1 MCVSQWATRS
11 YWDTHGRNGRTFLY
25 SSSWQQGWPSGA
37 AGLILVCSDC
47 RNACACSKLLQ
58 LKSQFALVKAQIA
71 HGCSQYKSLQ
81 VPHRSHE
88 RTSPS
93 LPAENS
99 NFQGVKHHLIPGY
112 TIRPSKIFQ
121 GFSLGELRA
130 LTFPKFLGP
139 SKSSIFASLLLITCV
154 QHKAVLVVVD
164 LGKEIMVWWCETI
177 PSTSN
182 FQVCLKIGYPKI

>member
-1 MCVSQWATRS
+1 M
-11 YWDTHGRNGRTFLY
+11 
-25 SSSWQQGWPSGA
+25 
-37 AGLILVCSDC
+37 CSDC
-47 RNACACSKLLQ
+47 RNARACSKLLQ

-99 NFQGVKHHLIPGY
+99 NFHGVKHHLIPGY

-121 GFSLGELRA
+121 GFSLGDLRVVKHVSWCF

-139 SKSSIFASLLLITCV
+139 SKSSLFALLLLITCV
-154 QHKAVLVVVD
+154 QHKGVLVVVD
-164 LGKEIMVWWCETI
+164 LGKEIMV
-177 PSTSN
+177 
-182 FQVCLKIGYPKI
+182 